1 MNKKGQQNQALRD
14 KERQLAAKEEELT
27 ALMKE
32 YYEFDMEKL
41 SSELSGVLQSEMN
54 KLDTSKE
61 QRLQGLYKYFQKI
74 STLSE

>member
-41 SSELSGVLQSEMN
+41 SSELSGVLHSEMN

-61 QRLQGLYKYFQKI
+61 QRL
-74 STLSE
+74 